1 MDQNSVHDRP
11 MKVYILS
18 NILEGKIDKEM
29 VVFIARNQDTLLNS
43 VLLGSREVVIR
54 EEDLEVEIETEI
66 TKGAIEDKR
75 IEAEVK
81 AMNVRDNKGGT
92 GDLDKDNTLL
102 TITEEE
108 NITEEVG
115 KDIGDQNLQDQDLDH
130 NLMKTAAGTDE
141 EV

>member
-102 TITEEE
+102 MITEEE

-115 KDIGDQNLQDQDLDH
+115 KDIGDQNLQDLDLDH
-130 NLMKTAAGTDE
+130 NPMKIAAGTDE